1 MKKCQKFLISV
12 SSKDT
17 TETSLEQGQDLTKV
31 FYKYYPEVVSTCLS
45 VGFQGKA
52 LRRQKKREATISPRS
67 VMNISS
73 RHHNKGLILAL
84 LKLKR
89 LHEWTNQTAI
99 SVRMWL
105 EDNFRD
111 QRMKEL
117 EGELLSIESLLFL
130 NDEHLSPT
138 TLVFFVGH

>member
-1 MKKCQKFLISV
+1 SKAFTKLFVGYGLVAIAARCQDDERLDKKTNQK
-12 SSKDT
+12 
-17 TETSLEQGQDLTKV
+17 EA
-31 FYKYYPEVVSTCLS
+31 FY
-45 VGFQGKA
+45 
-52 LRRQKKREATISPRS
+52 
-67 VMNISS
+67 
-73 RHHNKGLILAL
+73 
-84 LKLKR
+84 KLKR